1 MHEILGI
8 FYLILTTAH
17 FTVISFATFEDQIKL
32 DKEHRSL
39 TMIRKQIET
48 HIKKIYCTLQIVFS
62 PRGRV
67 KTTLQCLERIWH
79 GRFC

>member
-1 MHEILGI
+1 MHTILGI

-48 HIKKIYCTLQIVFS
+48 RIKKSTALYKLFF
-62 PRGRV
+62 PREVGLKQLFNV
-67 KTTLQCLERIWH
+67 
-79 GRFC
+79 